1 VGFEPTTSAL
11 SFQEFPYSI
20 LEAFF
25 KSKEGKGGKKGDTYH
40 YTKATSERLNTSSCI
55 VFGESKKESF
65 FVTG

>member
-1 VGFEPTTSAL
+1 
-11 SFQEFPYSI
+11 

-55 VFGESKKESF
+55 VFGESKKSPSLLQAKKF
-65 FVTG
+65 K

>member
-11 SFQEFPYSI
+11 SFQEFPYSM

-40 YTKATSERLNTSSCI
+40 YTKVTSSCI